1 MEERT
6 LQPFVKQTAVQL
18 DKYCQLMVFTG
29 MSAYWVNGVFPPAI
43 DTFLKQDPDGNNQ
56 KKLCQDFLRLFRDNL
71 NAGAAD
77 YQCFQVIKANFNV
90 DRSKYSA
97 YLSSLNSQPCFDLVS
112 FINTVTVKTPDGKMA
127 LNENAKDDTLLARQV
142 NAAMQ
147 QVFEPLNIQP
157 LQL

>member
-6 LQPFVKQTAVQL
+6 SQPFVIQTAVQL
-18 DKYCQLMVFTG
+18 DKYCQFMVFTG
-29 MSAYWVNGVFPPAI
+29 MSAYWVNGCFPHAV
-43 DTFLKQDPDGNNQ
+43 DKFLQQDPEGNNQ
-56 KKLCQDFLRLFRDNL
+56 KKLCQDFLRLFRDNF

-77 YQCFQVIKANFNV
+77 YQCFQAIKANFDV
-90 DRSKYSA
+90 DSSKYSA
-97 YLSSLNSQPCFDLVS
+97 YLNSLHSQPCFDLVS

-127 LNENAKDDTLLARQV
+127 LNKNAKDDTLLARQV

-157 LQL
+157 LQR